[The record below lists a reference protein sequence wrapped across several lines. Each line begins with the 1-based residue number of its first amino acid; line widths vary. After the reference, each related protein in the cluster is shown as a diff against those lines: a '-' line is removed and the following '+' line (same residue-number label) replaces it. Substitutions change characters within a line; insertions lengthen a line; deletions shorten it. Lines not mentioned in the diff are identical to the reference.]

1 MEKKK
6 LESALID
13 VLENMDDEAVY
24 RLAKQIDCAEVEDIG
39 LMQEDFEDQYCGEP
53 LLNLISRLSGGFDT
67 DETFYSDCG
76 YKIESS
82 DSLGDFASYETIVG
96 VLMERLP
103 SESIFNEWGEIKQAY
118 DENVNATPHTEEEI
132 REKLK
137 EKLHSLERDRLLI
150 LYQDVISEKIWCM
163 GDLAY
168 YLSEYTLDH
177 ITYLFTGW
185 MDHTMDF
192 KNPFF
197 IEMERQLM
205 SMGEPEVIE
214 AITTSPNLFKKD
226 LSWCSEITDIMRGNW

>member
-1 MEKKK
+1 MENEK
-6 LESALID
+6 LEKALID

-24 RLAKQIDCAEVEDIG
+24 RLAKQIDCCEIDGIG

-82 DSLGDFASYETIVG
+82 DSLGDFVSYETIADD
-96 VLMERLP
+96 LMRQLP
-103 SESIFNEWGEIKQAY
+103 SERIFNEWEEIKKAY
-118 DENVNATPHTEEEI
+118 DDCNTTTHTQEEI
-132 REKLK
+132 KAKL
-137 EKLHSLERDRLLI
+137 EETLYSLDHDRLLV
-150 LYQDVISEKIWCM
+150 LYQDVVSEKIYYM
-163 GDLAY
+163 SDLAE

-192 KNPFF
+192 KSPCF

-205 SMGEPEVIE
+205 SMTIQDVIR
-214 AITTSPNLFKKD
+214 AILVSDNLFKKD
-226 LSWCSEITDIMRGNW
+226 LSWCTEIAGVLRGEW